1 MLSEVLSSPITP
13 VTGSDLAEVSSS
25 AWLTSANDWWSV
37 KKFNE
42 TDCQTK
48 KEDMDSR
55 KILPGNITEIF
66 TLGSKNFPTKHFD
79 SRFPR

>member
-1 MLSEVLSSPITP
+1 MKSYRPRSRLSRVVTSPRFPPQPGSHLAMTDGALRSSMKQI
-13 VTGSDLAEVSSS
+13 VR
-25 AWLTSANDWWSV
+25 
-37 KKFNE
+37 
-42 TDCQTK
+42 QK

-66 TLGSKNFPTKHFD
+66 TLGSKNSLTKHFD

>member
-1 MLSEVLSSPITP
+1 M
-13 VTGSDLAEVSSS
+13 TGSDLTEVSTL
-25 AWLTSANDWWSV
+25 AQLTSTATDWWSV
-37 KKFNE
+37 KKLNE
-42 TDCQTK
+42 TDRQTK

-66 TLGSKNFPTKHFD
+66 TLGSKNSPTKHFD

>member
-1 MLSEVLSSPITP
+1 MKQI
-13 VTGSDLAEVSSS
+13 
-25 AWLTSANDWWSV
+25 V
-37 KKFNE
+37 K
-42 TDCQTK
+42 QK

-66 TLGSKNFPTKHFD
+66 TLGSKNSLTKHFD